1 MIKKRLSILIS
12 FFVYGLFALT
22 MLACSSGGD
31 SAAPAPV
38 TLSGTAATGK
48 AVVGVVYVRGA
59 NGNMV
64 SAKTDSIGAYVA
76 AVENLKAPFLLRVI
90 PNDGSEALYSYG
102 TKPGQTV
109 NVTSLTNLA
118 VFMASGDK
126 DLSAVFSSWKGK
138 SVLASA
144 VADAQ
149 KIINANLRS
158 RFSAAGLNANDYN
171 FITTTFSANGAG
183 IDGVMDD
190 VVVAVN
196 STGGNFTVAILPQPG
211 FAFDVKIS
219 VAGIN
224 VGFAGGGGD
233 GSAGTLAITTVDP
246 DLPASFAPAAGIDV
260 TVGINA
266 TGLTRREVV
275 WAIALDAANNK
286 SLSLAVVDPAG
297 TPRVRLAYADMT
309 NPANPRTKIW
319 NNYSPGVALVIDLTT
334 KTVTFT
340 GLEVHD
346 YIYGGL
352 PATLDGVLDYQ

>member
-1 MIKKRLSILIS
+1 MIKKRLSVLIS
-12 FFVYGLFALT
+12 LFVYGLFALT
-22 MLACSSGGD
+22 MVACGSGGD
-31 SAAPAPV
+31 SAALAPAPV

-64 SAKTDSIGAYVA
+64 SAKTDSTGAYVA

-102 TKPGQTV
+102 TKPDQTV

-118 VFMASGDK
+118 VFMASGNK
-126 DLSAVFSSWKGK
+126 DLSAIFSSWKGK
-138 SVLASA
+138 SVLASS
-144 VADAQ
+144 VADSQ
-149 KIINANLRS
+149 KIINANLQS

-183 IDGVMDD
+183 IDD
-190 VVVAVN
+190 VLDNVIVAVD
-196 STGGNFTVAILPQPG
+196 SVGGKFSVAILPQPG
-211 FAFDVKIS
+211 FKFDVKIS

-233 GSAGTLAITTVDP
+233 GSAGTLAITTLDP

-260 TVGINA
+260 TVSTN
-266 TGLTRREVV
+266 REIV
-275 WAIALDAANNK
+275 WAIMLDATNNK
-286 SLSLAVVDPAG
+286 SLSVAVVDPAG
-297 TPRVRLAYADMT
+297 TPRVRLGYADTT
-309 NPANPRTKIW
+309 NTANPRTKIW
-319 NNYSPGVALVIDLTT
+319 NNYSPGAALVIDLTT

-340 GLEVHD
+340 GLEVRD
-346 YIYGGL
+346 YIFGGQL
-352 PATLDGVLDYQ
+352 ATLDGVLDYQ